1 MRRQLTLA
9 AIALSSMVVI
19 AVLLPF
25 ALLVRSLNE
34 DRAVSNAEQRAETL
48 VPVLATFRAV
58 DDITPVVESLNAGA
72 EQITVILPDGRTI
85 GAPATVTPGVELARQ
100 GLPFSSPGEGGVQV
114 LIPVSVRDGGVAVVR
129 TFVPE
134 ARLREGVLS
143 AWAMLTALG
152 IGLVATSAIVANRLA
167 RLLTQPVLDLAT
179 TAERLSG
186 GDLSARVTPAG
197 PSEVVK
203 VGLTLNTLADR
214 IDAMVASERE
224 GVADLSHRLRTPVTS
239 LRLDVD
245 SLDPGPQ
252 RERLE
257 ASVDALARAVD
268 RLIDEARRSRH
279 AQPDQPEDLVAV
291 VAARAAFWAVLAEE
305 QERQVTMA
313 TPSGPTPDSS
323 SSANVPAMVLVS
335 LGDLEAMLDALLGNV
350 FAHTPEGTAYAI
362 SLRTDSRP
370 TDQEWVELIVDDA
383 GLGWPDGVDV
393 LARGSSEG
401 GSTGL
406 GLDIVRTTAERAGG
420 SVTLSGSPTGGA
432 RVVVRLP
439 ISPA

>member
-85 GAPATVTPGVELARQ
+85 GAPATVTPSVELARQ

-383 GLGWPDGVDV
+383 GPGWPDGVDV

>member
-383 GLGWPDGVDV
+383 GPGWPDGVDV